1 MSNTPKDN
9 PENKTPEVKP
19 IEAPA
24 GLDLHPRPKTSVTVS
39 KRAGAAV
46 GFVALGLLLAF
57 AYGGYRRQ
65 VHAQASAHDAS
76 IPKGVLPATA
86 YASEVE
92 KEIPSGNAPLVRD
105 DPNRLQPPD
114 TARQTQS
121 TASAQANASCGIR
134 SAHRPA
140 ISLQSRNRA
149 ALHDLSGSCR
159 RPSAWLSADAKRS
172 NSIGAVTGRTSDRR
186 RIPAPAGGN
195 DRSNRYPHWKCRLLR
210 IPRR

>member
-1 MSNTPKDN
+1 VSSTPKDN
-9 PENKTPEVKP
+9 PDNKAPEVKP

-24 GLDLHPRPKTSVTVS
+24 GLEIHPKPKTSVTVS

-46 GFVALGLLLAF
+46 GAVALGLLLAF

-86 YASEVE
+86 SASEVE
-92 KEIPSGNAPLVRD
+92 KEIPSGNAPLIKD

-114 TARQTQS
+114 TGKQAQS
-121 TASAQANASCGIR
+121 SPSGPNRVVRLR

-140 ISLQSRNRA
+140 VSL
-149 ALHDLSGSCR
+149 
-159 RPSAWLSADAKRS
+159 
-172 NSIGAVTGRTSDRR
+172 
-186 RIPAPAGGN
+186 
-195 DRSNRYPHWKCRLLR
+195 
-210 IPRR
+210 